1 MCRRKLYLCFSQ
13 YILGVQKIKRDRKK
27 KIQEKSDTE
36 TITQEILEAILTVND
51 CPPETVNVWVNI
63 NKH

>member
-27 KIQEKSDTE
+27 NTGKVRHRDHNTGNIRSYT
-36 TITQEILEAILTVND
+36 D
-51 CPPETVNVWVNI
+51 C
-63 NKH
+63 